1 MEQLMEQVLEHAT
14 YGRTFGR
21 CGRKPP
27 LVAQRSILRVCD
39 KDQVKIP
46 RSVKSL
52 YALVRPMCNRPET
65 RGDGTGI

>member
-27 LVAQRSILRVCD
+27 SVAQRSILRVCD
-39 KDQVKIP
+39 KDRVSIH
-46 RSVKSL
+46 
-52 YALVRPMCNRPET
+52 
-65 RGDGTGI
+65 